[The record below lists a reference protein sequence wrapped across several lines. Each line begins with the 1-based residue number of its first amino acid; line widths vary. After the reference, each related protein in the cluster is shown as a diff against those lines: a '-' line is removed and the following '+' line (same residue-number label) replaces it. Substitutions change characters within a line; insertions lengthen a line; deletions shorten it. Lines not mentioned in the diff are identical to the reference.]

1 MVAENLQNKN
11 RFVHL
16 DLLRIIAIFFVIY
29 NHTGSNG
36 YMLFASC
43 IGSPVSVFY
52 LIFSILC
59 KIAVPLFFLVSGAL
73 LLKKEETLKQLFFKR
88 IFRMIIVLVLVSV
101 PYYYWLHRD
110 NGTGFLDFFRWIYT
124 NSASSSLW
132 YLYSYIALL
141 LMLPFLRSM
150 VKNMKQQDFVYL
162 FIGNVIFVGVL
173 PCLEYLL
180 TNKTNM
186 IHNSFT
192 PIIFVTQSVFFVLMG
207 YYFEHVYDITK
218 LKKKHLF
225 FCVLSSVVAILL
237 TCFITY
243 YQTTIE
249 ICTPHQLERFF
260 DCFICIPAFTVFIL
274 IKRLGIS
281 TKKKYVGHC
290 ISIAGSAV
298 FGVYLIEKIIRSLLI
313 KVYDILQPF
322 VGSFFASLFWS
333 FAVLVISLLIIV
345 VLKRI
350 PVIKK
355 LVNKLI

>member
-1 MVAENLQNKN
+1 MVGENLQNKN

-29 NHTGSNG
+29 NHTGSYG

-43 IGSPVSVFY
+43 ISSPVSVFY
-52 LIFSILC
+52 LIISILC
-59 KIAVPLFFLVSGAL
+59 KIAVPLFFCVSGAL
-73 LLKKEETLKQLFFKR
+73 LLKKDETLKQLFFKR
-88 IFRMIIVLVLVSV
+88 IFRMIIVLVIVSV

-110 NGTGFLDFFRWIYT
+110 NGTGILDFFRWIYT

-150 VKNMKQQDFVYL
+150 VKNMKQQEFVYL
-162 FIGNVIFVGVL
+162 FIGHVFFVGVL

-180 TNKTNM
+180 INKTNM
-186 IHNSFT
+186 IHDSFT
-192 PIIFVTQSVFFVLMG
+192 PIIFITQSVFFVLMG
-207 YYFEHVYDITK
+207 YFFEHVYDITT

-225 FCVLSSVVAILL
+225 FCILSSVLAILF

-249 ICTPHQLERFF
+249 VCTPHQLERFF
-260 DCFICIPAFTVFIL
+260 DCFICIPTFTIFIL
-274 IKRLGIS
+274 IKRLGI
-281 TKKKYVGHC
+281 TIKKKYSGHW

-298 FGVYLIEKIIRSLLI
+298 FGVYLIEKITRALLT
-313 KVYDILQPF
+313 KVYDILHPF
-322 VGSFFASLFWS
+322 IGSFFASLVWC
-333 FAVLVISLLIIV
+333 FAVLVFSLIIIII
-345 VLKRI
+345 LKRTPI
-350 PVIKK
+350 IKK
-355 LVNKLI
+355 LVNKFI